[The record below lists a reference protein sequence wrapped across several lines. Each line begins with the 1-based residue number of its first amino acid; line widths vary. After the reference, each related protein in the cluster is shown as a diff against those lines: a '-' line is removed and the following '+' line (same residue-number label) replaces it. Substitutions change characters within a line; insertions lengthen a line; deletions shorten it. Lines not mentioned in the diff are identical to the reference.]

1 MARRADPVGLA
12 GSSACSRSRP
22 PRSTPSTR
30 APSACSARWPRRWAP
45 PSRTRACSTRPS
57 GCWPTPTSGPP
68 SWRSSTRSARPCRGS
83 SSSTRSSSSSASGFG
98 RCSTRRSIFI
108 ALHDPVTNLITFPYD
123 LDEGEPFHR
132 DPRPLGPGLTS
143 TVITTGRPLRL
154 GTNEESDAAGAIQ
167 VGGTD
172 TQSWLGAPITG
183 ANRVI
188 GVIGLESLEADAY
201 TEADERLIATLAS
214 SMGVA
219 LENARLF
226 DETKRLLTD
235 TDERAAELAIINDV
249 QQGLAAQIEMQ
260 AMYELVGE
268 RLRDLFDAQ
277 VLDIGIYDRDE
288 GLIHFPYTIERGVRF
303 PDEPIPLM
311 GIRKHVIETREPLL
325 INERAMERAIEFG
338 QAGGA
343 PGRGPEVDRM
353 GAAHR
358 RRRGHRR
365 RLPAE
370 PRPRERLH
378 RVRPAGPDDAPRQ
391 PEPVPRERAADPRDA
406 PAGDRARDHQ
416 RDRAGAGEPA
426 RPRSDVRARRQP
438 DAGHVR
444 GRPRLRR
451 HARRRGRSHRVR
463 VLQRERRATGSRGP
477 GVRRGPA
484 RRRSCAAASRCC

>member
-1 MARRADPVGLA
+1 MARRADPVGLDRVIGVLSLETTEVNA
-12 GSSACSRSRP
+12 FDEGTERLLGTLATSMGAALENARLFDETKRLLSDADERAAQLAVINEVGEALSRQLEFDAIIELVGERV
-22 PRSTPSTR
+22 R
-30 APSACSARWPRRWAP
+30 ALFDSQ
-45 PSRTRACSTRPS
+45 
-57 GCWPTPTSGPP
+57 
-68 SWRSSTRSARPCRGS
+68 
-83 SSSTRSSSSSASGFG
+83 
-98 RCSTRRSIFI
+98 SIFI
-108 ALHDPVTNLITFPYD
+108 ALHDPITNLITFPYD

-154 GTNEESDAAGAIQ
+154 GNNEESDAAGAIQ
-167 VGGTD
+167 IGGAD

-188 GVIGLESLEADAY
+188 GVIGLESLEVDAY

-288 GLIHFPYTIERGVRF
+288 GLIHFPFTIERGVRF
-303 PDEPIPLM
+303 PDEPIPLI

-325 INERAMERAIEFG
+325 INERAMRAARSSTGSPGSLQGEVPKSDRW
-338 QAGGA
+338 A
-343 PGRGPEVDRM
+343 PLIV
-353 GAAHR
+353 A
-358 RRRGHRR
+358 RRGHRGG
-365 RLPAE
+365 LPAE

-391 PEPVPRERAADPRDA
+391 PEPV
-406 PAGDRARDHQ
+406 
-416 RDRAGAGEPA
+416 
-426 RPRSDVRARRQP
+426 
-438 DAGHVR
+438 
-444 GRPRLRR
+444 
-451 HARRRGRSHRVR
+451 
-463 VLQRERRATGSRGP
+463 
-477 GVRRGPA
+477 
-484 RRRSCAAASRCC
+484 ASRTRG